1 MKNVFFY
8 LTFLL
13 IGSFAFAKTQPNE
26 KQKNATIENC
36 NEKFSAK
43 YNLGNITNLTE
54 TELIAFCDNLMS
66 QNINFKEI
74 DECSITLTA
83 EVNVGFGSVSVS
95 VSYTA
100 SNCETAMKKAGAAL
114 SSAVKKVKE
123 LAAAY

>member
-1 MKNVFFY
+1 MKNVFFS
-8 LTFLL
+8 LAFML
-13 IGSFAFAKTQPNE
+13 IGSFAFANTQTVE
-26 KQKNATIENC
+26 KQKNVTIENC

-43 YNLGNITNLTE
+43 YNLGNVTSLTE
-54 TELIAFCDNLMS
+54 TELITLCDNLMS
-66 QNINFKEI
+66 QKIDFKDV
-74 DECSITLTA
+74 DECTITLTA

-114 SSAVKKVKE
+114 SAAVKKVKE